1 MTFKQKKNNPSPKN
15 IPFRFLVYTF
25 HLRTEPLDIYPSN
38 LPKEIPSLLP
48 HVCDL
53 LRV

>member
-1 MTFKQKKNNPSPKN
+1 MTFQTIKTIPPLKN

-25 HLRTEPLDIYPSN
+25 LLRTEPLDIYPSN